1 MNTRDKYPKVYNIM
15 CYLLIFIG
23 FYIIHRVFTLN
34 EEDDEEYKTNEHS
47 N

>member
-1 MNTRDKYPKVYNIM
+1 MNSYENEPEIYNIM

-23 FYIIHRVFTLN
+23 FYIFYKVFTLN
-34 EEDDEEYKTNEHS
+34 EPDYDDEKTNEHS